1 MLESAASFVVFLAI
15 GIGLQRY
22 AGAPRLNR
30 RLWTLYFWTVAP
42 AAIVYAYTTIAISRD
57 LVGAL
62 VLVATSSWLVLGVAM
77 LYGRLVG
84 RSRPEAGALV
94 LGAGWGNTVALGY
107 PIAQLAYGADGL
119 ALQVLYAQFYFGVPG
134 IAVSQSVARMYG
146 DETLHARRRRRAI
159 LANPPLL
166 AAVAAVTLRLASV
179 DITHAATDLGHLA
192 GFLAG
197 PMGFLQLGLS
207 IPLDRFAHDQG
218 DLWRGAGVLGIR
230 HAVAPLVLYVLGIAT
245 GIPVPAVF
253 VLAAAA
259 PCAFHTLTLAQVYGV
274 RPDLLRLVITVS
286 TFGATAVILAGIALT
301 R

>member
-1 MLESAASFVVFLAI
+1 VLGSAASFIVFFAI

-22 AGAPRLNR
+22 SGAPRLNR
-30 RLWTLYFWTVAP
+30 QLWTLYFWTVAP
-42 AAIVYAYTTIAISRD
+42 AAIIYAYTTIAISRN

-62 VLVATSSWLVLGVAM
+62 VLVALSSWLVLGVAV

-84 RSRPEAGALV
+84 RTRAEAGSLV

-107 PIAQLAYGADGL
+107 PLAQLAYGADGL
-119 ALQVLYAQFYFGVPG
+119 ALQVLYAQFYYGVPG

-146 DETLHARRRRRAI
+146 DDRAQPRRRRRAI
-159 LANPPLL
+159 LANPPLIGAVL
-166 AAVAAVTLRLASV
+166 AVGLRVANV
-179 DITHAATDLGHLA
+179 DITHLATQLGHAA

-207 IPLDRFAHDQG
+207 IPLDRFAHDHG
-218 DLWRGAGVLGIR
+218 DLWRGGGVLGIR
-230 HAVAPLVLYVLGIAT
+230 HAVAPLMLYVLGILA
-245 GIPVPAVF
+245 GIPVPGVF
-253 VLAAAA
+253 LLAAAA
-259 PCAFHTLTLAQVYGV
+259 PCAFHTLTLAQVFGV
-274 RPDLLRLVITVS
+274 RPDLLRLVIAVS

>member
-1 MLESAASFVVFLAI
+1 MLESAASFVVLFAI

-22 AGAPRLNR
+22 AFAPRLNR
-30 RLWTLYFWTVAP
+30 QVWTLYFWTVAP

-62 VLVATSSWLVLGVAM
+62 ILVATSSWLVLGVAM
-77 LYGRLVG
+77 LYGRIAG
-84 RSRPEAGALV
+84 RSRAEAGAIV

-146 DETLHARRRRRAI
+146 EDVSGTRRRRRLI
-159 LANPPLL
+159 FANPPLI
-166 AAVAAVTLRLASV
+166 AAVVAIALRLARI
-179 DITHAATDLGHLA
+179 DIDHAATELGRLA

-197 PMGFLQLGLS
+197 PVGFFQLGLS
-207 IPLDRFAHDQG
+207 IPLERFAHDQG
-218 DLWRGAGVLGIR
+218 DLWRGGGVLGIR
-230 HAVAPLVLYVLGIAT
+230 HAVAPLMLYGLGVLT

-274 RPDLLRLVITVS
+274 RPDLLRLVIAVS